1 MSKELEALNIL
12 KNRISTLALN
22 HKIGNRDIAN
32 LEIKDIVTGIET
44 WVVPIFEKALTK
56 LEELKRYPTADE
68 VCKALIDYF
77 KKSKYH
83 SYIDTAY
90 YSEEGKYFYTEDEN
104 RSLVALMFDN
114 YYIHEIPPHLIILIG
129 RFYEG
134 VRKWQEN

>member
-22 HKIGNRDIAN
+22 RNRDIAN
-32 LEIKDIVTGIET
+32 LEMKDIVTGIET

-56 LEELKRYPTADE
+56 LEELMRYPTADE

-77 KKSKYH
+77 GFGFYYQDNFFYRSDGIKYIYPLKV
-83 SYIDTAY
+83 S
-90 YSEEGKYFYTEDEN
+90 GFTEIQLYDGH
-104 RSLVALMFDN
+104 L
-114 YYIHEIPPHLIILIG
+114 PPHLIILIG